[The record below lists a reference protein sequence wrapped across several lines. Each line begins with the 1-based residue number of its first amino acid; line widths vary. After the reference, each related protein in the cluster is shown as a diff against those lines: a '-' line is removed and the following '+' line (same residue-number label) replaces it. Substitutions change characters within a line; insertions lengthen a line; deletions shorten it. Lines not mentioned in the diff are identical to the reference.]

1 MVQDRAIERVVHG
14 LRWNT
19 LLELKLGVKVA
30 APPQIYILQRSCHHH
45 PEPINLNLEP
55 FSFPLLYF
63 VSAPS
68 AGLG

>member
-1 MVQDRAIERVVHG
+1 MVQDRTIERVVHG

-19 LLELKLGVKVA
+19 LLELGIRNEGGA
-30 APPQIYILQRSCHHH
+30 SPQIYILQRSCHHH
-45 PEPINLNLEP
+45 PEPINLNFEP

>member
-30 APPQIYILQRSCHHH
+30 APPQIYILQRSGH
-45 PEPINLNLEP
+45 PEP